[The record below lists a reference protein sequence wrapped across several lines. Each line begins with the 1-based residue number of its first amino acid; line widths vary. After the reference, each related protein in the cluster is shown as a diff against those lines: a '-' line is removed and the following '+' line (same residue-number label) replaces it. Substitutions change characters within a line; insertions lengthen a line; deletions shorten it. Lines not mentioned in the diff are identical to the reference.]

1 MGWVLRLQVP
11 GVCSVGGSVA
21 ALVGVHDPGGPVE
34 AVLQEVSHGA
44 ETGQPHPAG
53 AYGAG
58 ARHAVALTLLAHL

>member
-1 MGWVLRLQVP
+1 MGGVLRLQVP

-44 ETGQPHPAG
+44 ETG
-53 AYGAG
+53 
-58 ARHAVALTLLAHL
+58 